1 MYRRENLDRK
11 IIEFQRMLA
20 VTDDQLTVA
29 LLKMAIESVLF
40 ERNSLASDR
49 KPAGEVTQNDV
60 TQN

>member
-49 KPAGEVTQNDV
+49 KSAGEVTQNEV

>member
-1 MYRRENLDRK
+1 
-11 IIEFQRMLA
+11 MLA

-29 LLKMAIESVLF
+29 LLKMAIESVLY

-49 KPAGEVTQNDV
+49 KSAGEVTQNEV

>member
-29 LLKMAIESVLF
+29 LLKMAIESVLY

-49 KPAGEVTQNDV
+49 KSAGGVTQNEVTQN
-60 TQN
+60 

>member
-49 KPAGEVTQNDV
+49 KLAGEVTQNEV